1 MVKKI
6 QLNDEQW
13 KTLQALLEA
22 HAERRSTESIKVY
35 ERLTSNGL
43 VASDRDGSMFL
54 TEQGRR
60 RLSQGR

>member
-13 KTLQALLEA
+13 KTLQSLREA
-22 HAERRSTESIKVY
+22 PAKRCPTESIKVSS
-35 ERLTSNGL
+35 RLKSNGL
-43 VASDRDGSMFL
+43 VASDREGRHFL
-54 TEQGRR
+54 TALGLG